1 MKVLNKL
8 ETKFYL
14 MFMGNKIWDLKKAL
28 DKEFNI
34 CKIYRNT

>member
-1 MKVLNKL
+1 
-8 ETKFYL
+8 
-14 MFMGNKIWDLKKAL
+14 MFMGNKIWELKKAL